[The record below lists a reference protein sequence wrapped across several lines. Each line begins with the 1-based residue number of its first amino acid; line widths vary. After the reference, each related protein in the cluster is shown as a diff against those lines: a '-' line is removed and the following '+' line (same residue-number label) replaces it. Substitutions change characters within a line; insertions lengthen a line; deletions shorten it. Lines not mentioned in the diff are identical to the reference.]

1 VSRAGARGTQPHVS
15 PTFDPPLLLVVSG
28 PPASG
33 KTSVAEELARR
44 LRVPFVSKDAFKER
58 LYETFGSRDDLE
70 QRIEEAALA
79 MLYDVAGAQLDAG
92 VSVMAESNF
101 DRRSDLEPL
110 RRLQRRHGARIV
122 QVHCTRSKEKLLE
135 RFVGRIREGDRH
147 PGHGDEPEDVDDV
160 ERKLDEGVWEPLP
173 LDGEL
178 LEVDKDDAA
187 FDHDA
192 LAEGVRELVAR

>member
-1 VSRAGARGTQPHVS
+1 MAV
-15 PTFDPPLLLVVSG
+15 FDPPLLLVVSG

-33 KTSVAEELARR
+33 KTTIAEELARR

-58 LYETFGSRDDLE
+58 LYETFGSGEELE
-70 QRIEEAALA
+70 ARIEEAALA
-79 MLYDVAGAQLDAG
+79 MLYDVAGAQLEAG

-110 RRLQRRHGARIV
+110 RRLQREHGARIV

-135 RFVGRIREGDRH
+135 RFVGRIEEGDRH
-147 PGHGDEPEDVDDV
+147 PGHGDEPEDVEEV
-160 ERKLDEGVWEPLP
+160 ERQLDEGIWEPLE

-178 LEVDKDDAA
+178 VRVDKDDPR
-187 FDHDA
+187 FDQDA
-192 LAEGVRELVAR
+192 LADRVGELASR